1 MGRPAIIPELG
12 TVYGAWT
19 VISTE
24 PIIKNGHTHLLM
36 QCKCGKQELKDLS
49 QVKHS
54 KQKGCA
60 SCAARTRSRDIK
72 IGDKFKHW
80 TVIDGPKVHEKHG
93 TLLWL
98 AECDCHKTK
107 KWFQGNALTD
117 PNRNFKCKK
126 CSVPERLETFLINKG
141 AVGDFHQGKF
151 SKIQRS
157 ANARN
162 IEFNLTKEYL
172 DELYKKQLGLC
183 AITGDKLPDINE
195 SSLDRIDSNK
205 GYIEGNV
212 QWVTVQANKCKHILS
227 MKELYEFCKKVL
239 NHANQQPSQGIQ

>member
-12 TVYGAWT
+12 TIYGAWT

-24 PIIKNGHTHLLM
+24 PVIKNGHTHLLM
-36 QCKCGKQELKDLS
+36 ECKCGKQELKDLS
-49 QVKHS
+49 QVKIS

-60 SCAARTRSRDIK
+60 SCAAQSRSRDIK

-80 TVIDGPKVHEKHG
+80 TVIDGPKIHEKYRNV
-93 TLLWL
+93 LWL
-98 AECDCHKTK
+98 AECDCHKTQ
-107 KWFQGNALTD
+107 KWFQGNALTN
-117 PNRNFKCKK
+117 PNKNFQCQK
-126 CSVPERLETFLINKG
+126 CSVPNRLQTFLITKG
-141 AVGDFHQGKF
+141 AIGDFHQGKF

-157 ANARN
+157 AKVRG

-172 DELYKKQLGLC
+172 NDLYQKQLGIC
-183 AITGDKLPDINE
+183 AITGDKLPSINE
-195 SSLDRIDSNK
+195 SSLDRIDSSK

-227 MKELYEFCKKVL
+227 MQELYKFCQKVL

>member
-24 PIIKNGHTHLLM
+24 TIIKNGHTHLLM

-60 SCAARTRSRDIK
+60 SCAAQSRSRDIK

-80 TVIDGPKVHEKHG
+80 TVIDGPKIHEKYRNV
-93 TLLWL
+93 LWL
-98 AECDCHKTK
+98 VECDCHRTQ
-107 KWFQGNALTD
+107 KWVQGNTLMN
-117 PNRNFKCKK
+117 PNTNFKCRK
-126 CSVPERLETFLINKG
+126 CATPERLQTFLVTKG

-151 SKIQRS
+151 SKIQRC
-157 ANARN
+157 AKARD

-172 DELYKKQLGLC
+172 NELYQKQHGIC
-183 AITGDKLPDINE
+183 AITGDTLSDINE
-195 SSLDRIDSNK
+195 SSLDRIDSSK

-212 QWVTVQANKCKHILS
+212 QWVTVQANKCKHVLS
-227 MKELYEFCKKVL
+227 MQELYEFCCKVL